1 MIPQAYITEWQNAV
15 PWQSDAQIEQDL
27 ILNRVLVNI
36 FKNEFLND
44 QLLFRGGTALHKLYF
59 KQPLRYSEDL
69 DFVQCRTGAIKP
81 IVQTIQTTL
90 DPWFGESR
98 TQTRRDGF
106 RLYYYFAPESD
117 PDGKK
122 RVKIEINTREHFTLF
137 EGVLIQHRVVSQ
149 WYSDQATLKTYHID
163 ELAATK
169 LRALYQRKKGRD
181 LFDLY
186 KMLHGNLI
194 QPKRVVHAFREY
206 IAFQGLSVS
215 KQTFMENLDR
225 KLKDYVFLH
234 DVDALLIPAEK
245 YNPLAAG
252 EAVMKLIDL
261 LE

>member
-36 FKNEFLND
+36 FQNELLID

-59 KQPLRYSEDL
+59 KEPLRYSEDL
-69 DFVQCRTGAIKP
+69 DFVQCQTGAIKP
-81 IVQTIQTTL
+81 IVQSIQTTL
-90 DPWFGESR
+90 DLWLGKSR
-98 TQTRRDGF
+98 IQARRDGF

-117 PDGKK
+117 PDSKK
-122 RVKIEINTREHFTLF
+122 RLKIEINTREHFTVF
-137 EGVLIQHRVVSQ
+137 PVVSIPHRVVSQ
-149 WYSDQATLKTYHID
+149 WYSDRATLKTYHID
-163 ELAATK
+163 ELAGTK

-186 KMLHGNLI
+186 KMLNGNLI
-194 QPKRVVHAFREY
+194 HPKRVVHAFREY
-206 IAFQGLSVS
+206 MVFQGLSVS
-215 KQTFMENLDR
+215 KQTFMENLDQ
-225 KLKDYVFLH
+225 KLRDYVFLH
-234 DVDALLIPAEK
+234 DVDALLMPTEK

-252 EAVMKLIDL
+252 EAVKKLIDL